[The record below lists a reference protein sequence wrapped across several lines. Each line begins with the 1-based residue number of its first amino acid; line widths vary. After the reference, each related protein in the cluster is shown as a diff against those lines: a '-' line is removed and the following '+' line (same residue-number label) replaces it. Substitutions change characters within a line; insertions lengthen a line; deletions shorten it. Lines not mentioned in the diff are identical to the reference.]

1 MLEKMQEYLKNM
13 QQQADDAKSDNT
25 VENMTEIVK
34 EVADSLNQIHAIFVN
49 TEQYAKETADNVFDL
64 TNKVAMLTNQAYI
77 QRERC
82 INALDSINRILSK
95 KFDNDAAVKQQVQQ
109 TRILRKLLQKKEF
122 EIKNDR
128 KERAKQQAT
137 GRNNAAA
144 ATKMLISKKKENATN
159 PKGPGT
165 STIDS
170 KLIADK
176 LTTGLCKTLNP
187 IELVKAFFTKL
198 LPLLIIGGILLYGFV
213 VGFMEGTF
221 WDFVVVLGATIIGLF
236 VAFVAFQIAKTLIL
250 LGVQIACEW
259 IKVALAAQPAAL
271 AMIAVG
277 VIVLAFLAVAAI
289 IAVAVVGAII
299 AVIAATYLITKAMKA
314 MFSDM
319 IKDVL
324 GTFEE
329 QLAKTEQIIT
339 STMKTLSSLIPMMS
353 EQMLQMADTLNKGM
367 TNVIGNLHKSFLR
380 MEQTMDG
387 FATEMSKIF
396 NGLAAAIISSA
407 LFKSVEKA
415 KAEGEDLTARLS
427 PIHETLQNIEKA
439 VAAIAKDHTI
449 QQTKIARST
458 YNGGNTYQKFGDNVN
473 TIQPMD
479 GTKVLNDTAVLGTPE
494 DRVTQASLAEMQIAL
509 AKKIDELINVFK
521 NIPQPVIKQE
531 KDGPFSIFG

>member
-13 QQQADDAKSDNT
+13 QQQAADAKSDDT
-25 VENMTEIVK
+25 VENMKDIVK

-49 TEQYAKETADNVFDL
+49 TEQYARETADNVFDL

-82 INALDSINRILSK
+82 INALDSIHRILSK
-95 KFDNDAAVKQQVQQ
+95 KFDNDAAVKQQAQQ

-128 KERAKQQAT
+128 KERAKQQAA

-144 ATKMLISKKKENATN
+144 ATKMLVSKKKESAAN

-165 STIDS
+165 PTIDS

-198 LPLLIIGGILLYGFV
+198 LPLLIIGGLLLYGFV
-213 VGFMEGTF
+213 VGFMKGTF
-221 WDFVVVLGATIIGLF
+221 WDFVVVLGATIVGLF

-289 IAVAVVGAII
+289 IAVAVVASII
-299 AVIAATYLITKAMKA
+299 AVIAATYLLTKAMKA
-314 MFSDM
+314 MFSNM

-324 GTFEE
+324 GTFED

-387 FATEMSKIF
+387 LATEMSKIF

-439 VAAIAKDHTI
+439 VAAIAKDHTV

-458 YNGGNTYQKFGDNVN
+458 YNGGSSYYQYGGDTN
-473 TIQPMD
+473 TIQPTD

-509 AKKIDELINVFK
+509 AKKIDELINAIK

>member
-13 QQQADDAKSDNT
+13 QQQVADAKSEDT
-25 VENMTEIVK
+25 VENMKDIVK

-49 TEQYAKETADNVFDL
+49 TEQFARETADNVFDL
-64 TNKVAMLTNQAYI
+64 TNKVAMLTNQAYA

-122 EIKNDR
+122 EIKNDK
-128 KERAKQQAT
+128 KERAKQQAA
-137 GRNNAAA
+137 GRNNAKAT
-144 ATKMLISKKKENATN
+144 TKMLLSKKKEDGTKP
-159 PKGPGT
+159 PKPGDNG
-165 STIDS
+165 IDS

-176 LTTGLCKTLNP
+176 LTTGLCKTLSP

-198 LPLLIIGGILLYGFV
+198 LPLLIVGGLLLYGFV

-221 WDFVVVLGATIIGLF
+221 WDFVTVLGITIIGLF
-236 VAFVAFQIAKTLIL
+236 IAYVAFQYVKSLIL
-250 LGVQIACEW
+250 LDIQIACEF
-259 IKVALAAQPAAL
+259 IKVALAAQPAAM
-271 AMIAVG
+271 AMLAVG
-277 VIVLAFLAVAAI
+277 IIVVAFLVVAAVIVVAVLAAI
-289 IAVAVVGAII
+289 LV
-299 AVIAATYLITKAMKA
+299 VIAATYILTKAMQA
-314 MFSDM
+314 MVNNMIESIMGTFEKQLSKTEDM
-319 IKDVL
+319 IKL
-324 GTFEE
+324 TM
-329 QLAKTEQIIT
+329 QTLANV
-339 STMKTLSSLIPMMS
+339 IPMMS
-353 EQMLQMADTLNKGM
+353 EKMLEMADTLNKGM
-367 TNVIGNLHKSFLR
+367 TNVISNLHKSFLR
-380 MEQTMDG
+380 MEETMDG
-387 FATEMSKIF
+387 LATEMSKIF

-439 VAAIAKDHTI
+439 VAAIAKDHTV

-458 YNGGNTYQKFGDNVN
+458 YNGGSTYNQYGGDTN

-494 DRVTQASLAEMQIAL
+494 DRVTQESLVEMQSAL
-509 AKKIDELINVFK
+509 IKKMDELIATIGK
-521 NIPQPVIKQE
+521 MPQPVIKE
-531 KDGPFSIFG
+531 ESDRPFSIFG

>member
-13 QQQADDAKSDNT
+13 QQQAADAKSDDT
-25 VENMTEIVK
+25 VENMTDIVK

-49 TEQYAKETADNVFDL
+49 TEQYARETADNVFDL
-64 TNKVAMLTNQAYI
+64 TNKVAMLTNQPYS

-122 EIKNDR
+122 EIKNDK
-128 KERAKQQAT
+128 KERAKQQAA
-137 GRNNAAA
+137 GRANAAA
-144 ATKMLISKKKENATN
+144 TTKMLVSKKKESAAN

-165 STIDS
+165 HTIDS

-198 LPLLIIGGILLYGFV
+198 LPLLIIGGLLLYGFV
-213 VGFMEGTF
+213 VGFMKGTF
-221 WDFVVVLGATIIGLF
+221 WDFVVVLGATIVGLF

-277 VIVLAFLAVAAI
+277 VIVLAFLAVAAV

-314 MFSDM
+314 MFSNM

-339 STMKTLSSLIPMMS
+339 STMKTLLSLIPMMS

-387 FATEMSKIF
+387 LATEMSKIF

-458 YNGGNTYQKFGDNVN
+458 YNGGSTYNQYGGDTN

-509 AKKIDELINVFK
+509 AKKIDELITAIK

>member
-13 QQQADDAKSDNT
+13 QQQAADAKSDDT
-25 VENMTEIVK
+25 VENMTDIVK

-64 TNKVAMLTNQAYI
+64 TNEVAMLTNQAYI

-95 KFDNDAAVKQQVQQ
+95 KFDNDSAVKQQVQQ

-122 EIKNDR
+122 EIKNDK
-128 KERAKQQAT
+128 KERAKQQAA
-137 GRNNAAA
+137 GRSNAQAT
-144 ATKMLISKKKENATN
+144 TKMLLSKKKEDGAKP
-159 PKGPGT
+159 PKPGNNG
-165 STIDS
+165 IDS
-170 KLIADK
+170 KLIAEK

-198 LPLLIIGGILLYGFV
+198 LPLLIIGGLLLYGFV

-221 WDFVVVLGATIIGLF
+221 WDFVIVLGATIIGLF

-259 IKVALAAQPAAL
+259 IKVALAAQPAAM

-289 IAVAVVGAII
+289 IAVAVVATII
-299 AVIAATYLITKAMKA
+299 AVIAATYLLTKAMKA
-314 MFSDM
+314 MFSNM

-324 GTFEE
+324 GTFED
-329 QLAKTEQIIT
+329 QLAKTEEIIT

-387 FATEMSKIF
+387 LATEMSKIF

-439 VAAIAKDHTI
+439 VAAIAKDHTV

-458 YNGGNTYQKFGDNVN
+458 YNGGSTYNQYGGDTN
-473 TIQPMD
+473 TIQPVD
-479 GTKVLNDTAVLGTPE
+479 GTKVLNGTAVLGTPE
-494 DRVTQASLAEMQIAL
+494 DRVTQESLVEMQIAL
-509 AKKIDELINVFK
+509 GKKIDELIAAIK

>member
-13 QQQADDAKSDNT
+13 QKQAADAKSTDT
-25 VENMTEIVK
+25 VEDMKDVVK
-34 EVADSLNQIHAIFVN
+34 DVADSLNQIHAIFVN
-49 TEQYAKETADNVFDL
+49 TAQYALETADNVFDL
-64 TNKVAMLTNQAYI
+64 TNKVAMLTNQAYS

-95 KFDNDAAVKQQVQQ
+95 KFDNDAALKQQVQQ
-109 TRILRKLLQKKEF
+109 TRILRKLMQKKEF

-128 KERAKQQAT
+128 KERAKQQAAA
-137 GRNNAAA
+137 RANATAT
-144 ATKMLISKKKENATN
+144 TKMLSSKKKEPAAN
-159 PKGPGT
+159 PAKPGT
-165 STIDS
+165 QGIDS

-187 IELVKAFFTKL
+187 IALVSAFFTKL
-198 LPLLIIGGILLYGFV
+198 LPLLIIAGLLLYGFV
-213 VGFMEGTF
+213 VGFMGGTF
-221 WDFVVVLGATIIGLF
+221 WDFVVVLGATIVGLF

-250 LGVQIACEW
+250 LGIQIACEW

-277 VIVLAFLAVAAI
+277 VIVLAFLAVAAV

-314 MFSDM
+314 MVNSM
-319 IKDVL
+319 IESIM
-324 GTFEE
+324 GTFAA
-329 QLAKTEQIIT
+329 QLAKTEDMIKL
-339 STMKTLSSLIPMMS
+339 TMQTLSEVIPMMANK
-353 EQMLQMADTLNKGM
+353 MLEMSNTLNDGLN
-367 TNVIGNLHKSFLR
+367 NVINNLHESFLR

-387 FATEMSKIF
+387 LASEMSKIF

-415 KAEGEDLTARLS
+415 RAEGEDLTARLS

-439 VAAIAKDHTI
+439 VAAIAKDHVV

-458 YNGGNTYQKFGDNVN
+458 YNGGSTYNQYGGNVN
-473 TIQPMD
+473 TVQPLD
-479 GTKVLNDTAVLGTPE
+479 GTKVLSDTAVLGTPE
-494 DRVTQASLAEMQIAL
+494 DRVTQSSLVEMQTAL
-509 AKKIDELINVFK
+509 IGKMNELIAAIGK
-521 NIPQPVIKQE
+521 MPQPVIKPE
-531 KDGPFSIFG
+531 SDRPFSIFG

>member
-13 QQQADDAKSDNT
+13 QQQAADAKSDDT
-25 VENMTEIVK
+25 VENMKDIVK

-49 TEQYAKETADNVFDL
+49 TEQYARETADNVFDL

-95 KFDNDAAVKQQVQQ
+95 KFDNDAGVKQQVQQ

-122 EIKNDR
+122 EIKNDK
-128 KERAKQQAT
+128 KERAKQQAA
-137 GRNNAAA
+137 GRNNAKAT
-144 ATKMLISKKKENATN
+144 TKMLLSKKKEDGTKP
-159 PKGPGT
+159 PKPGDNG
-165 STIDS
+165 IDS

-176 LTTGLCKTLNP
+176 LTTGLCKTLSP

-198 LPLLIIGGILLYGFV
+198 LPLLIVGGLLLYGFV

-221 WDFVVVLGATIIGLF
+221 WDFVTVLGITIIGLF
-236 VAFVAFQIAKTLIL
+236 IAYVAFQYVKSLIL
-250 LGVQIACEW
+250 LEIQIACEF
-259 IKVALAAQPAAL
+259 IKVALAAEPAAM
-271 AMIAVG
+271 AMLAVG
-277 VIVLAFLAVAAI
+277 IIVVAFLVVAAVIVVAVLAAI
-289 IAVAVVGAII
+289 LV
-299 AVIAATYLITKAMKA
+299 VIAATFILTKAMQA
-314 MFSDM
+314 MVNNM
-319 IKDVL
+319 IESIM
-324 GTFEE
+324 GTFEK
-329 QLAKTEQIIT
+329 QLAKTEDMIKL
-339 STMKTLSSLIPMMS
+339 TMQTLADVIPMMS
-353 EQMLQMADTLNKGM
+353 EKMLQMADTLNKGM

-380 MEQTMDG
+380 MEETMDG
-387 FATEMSKIF
+387 LATEMSKIF

-439 VAAIAKDHTI
+439 VAAIAKDHTV

-458 YNGGNTYQKFGDNVN
+458 YNGGSTYNQYGGDTN

-494 DRVTQASLAEMQIAL
+494 DRVTQESLVEMQSAL
-509 AKKIDELINVFK
+509 IKKMDELIAAIGK
-521 NIPQPVIKQE
+521 MPQPVIKE
-531 KDGPFSIFG
+531 ESDRPFSIFG

>member
-13 QQQADDAKSDNT
+13 QQQAADAKSDDT
-25 VENMTEIVK
+25 VENMKDIVK
-34 EVADSLNQIHAIFVN
+34 GVADSLNQIHAIFVN
-49 TEQYAKETADNVFDL
+49 TEQYARETADNVFDL
-64 TNKVAMLTNQAYI
+64 TNKVAMLTNQAYA

-95 KFDNDAAVKQQVQQ
+95 KFDNDAGVKQQVQQ

-122 EIKNDR
+122 ELKNDK
-128 KERAKQQAT
+128 KERAKQQAA
-137 GRNNAAA
+137 GRNNAAT
-144 ATKMLISKKKENATN
+144 ATKMLVSKKKETAAN

-165 STIDS
+165 PTIDS

-198 LPLLIIGGILLYGFV
+198 LPLLIIGGLLLYGFV

-221 WDFVVVLGATIIGLF
+221 WDFVTVLGATIIGLF

-289 IAVAVVGAII
+289 IAVAVVASII
-299 AVIAATYLITKAMKA
+299 AVIAATYILTKAMKA

-319 IKDVL
+319 IKNIL
-324 GTFEE
+324 GTFED
-329 QLAKTEQIIT
+329 QLAKTEEIIT

-367 TNVIGNLHKSFLR
+367 TNVISNLHKSFLR
-380 MEQTMDG
+380 MEETMDG
-387 FATEMSKIF
+387 LATEMSKIF
-396 NGLAAAIISSA
+396 NGLAASIISSA

-427 PIHETLQNIEKA
+427 PIHETLQNIEQA
-439 VAAIAKDHTI
+439 VAAIAKDHTV

-458 YNGGNTYQKFGDNVN
+458 YNGGSTYNQYGGDTN
-473 TIQPMD
+473 TIQPVD

-494 DRVTQASLAEMQIAL
+494 DRVTQASLVEMQIAL
-509 AKKIDELINVFK
+509 GKKIDELIAAIGK
-521 NIPQPVIKQE
+521 IPQPVVKQE

>member
-13 QQQADDAKSDNT
+13 QQQAADAKSDDT
-25 VENMTEIVK
+25 VENMKDIVK

-49 TEQYAKETADNVFDL
+49 TEQFARETADNVFDL
-64 TNKVAMLTNQAYI
+64 TNKVAMLTNQAYA

-95 KFDNDAAVKQQVQQ
+95 KFDNDAGVKQQVQQ

-122 EIKNDR
+122 EIKNDK
-128 KERAKQQAT
+128 KERAKQQAA
-137 GRNNAAA
+137 GRNNAKAT
-144 ATKMLISKKKENATN
+144 TKMLLSKKKEDGQKPTD
-159 PKGPGT
+159 PGKQG
-165 STIDS
+165 IDS

-198 LPLLIIGGILLYGFV
+198 LPLLIVGGLLLYGFV

-221 WDFVVVLGATIIGLF
+221 WDFVTVLGITIIGLF
-236 VAFVAFQIAKTLIL
+236 IAYVAFQYVKSLIL
-250 LGVQIACEW
+250 LDIQIACEF
-259 IKVALAAQPAAL
+259 IKVALAAQPAAM
-271 AMIAVG
+271 AMLAVG
-277 VIVLAFLAVAAI
+277 IIVVAFLVVAAVIVVAVLAAI
-289 IAVAVVGAII
+289 LV
-299 AVIAATYLITKAMKA
+299 VIAATFILTKAMQA
-314 MFSDM
+314 MVNNMIESIMGTFEKQLSKTEDM
-319 IKDVL
+319 IKL
-324 GTFEE
+324 TM
-329 QLAKTEQIIT
+329 QTLANV
-339 STMKTLSSLIPMMS
+339 IPMMS
-353 EQMLQMADTLNKGM
+353 EKMLEMADTLNKGM
-367 TNVIGNLHKSFLR
+367 TNVISNLHKSFLR
-380 MEQTMDG
+380 MEETMDG
-387 FATEMSKIF
+387 LATEMSKIF

-439 VAAIAKDHTI
+439 VAAIAKDHTV

-458 YNGGNTYQKFGDNVN
+458 YNGGSTYNQYGGDTN

-494 DRVTQASLAEMQIAL
+494 DRVTQESLVEMQSAL
-509 AKKIDELINVFK
+509 IKKMDELIAAIGK
-521 NIPQPVIKQE
+521 MPQPVIKE
-531 KDGPFSIFG
+531 ESDRPFSIFG

>member
-13 QQQADDAKSDNT
+13 QQQVANAKSEDT
-25 VENMTEIVK
+25 VENMKDIVK

-49 TEQYAKETADNVFDL
+49 TEQFARETADNVFDL
-64 TNKVAMLTNQAYI
+64 TNKVAMLTNQAYA

-95 KFDNDAAVKQQVQQ
+95 KFDNDAGVKQQVQQ

-122 EIKNDR
+122 EIKNDK
-128 KERAKQQAT
+128 KERAKQQAA

-144 ATKMLISKKKENATN
+144 ATKMLVSKKKESAAN

-165 STIDS
+165 PTIDS

-198 LPLLIIGGILLYGFV
+198 LPLLIVGGLLLYGFV

-221 WDFVVVLGATIIGLF
+221 WDFVTVLGITIIGLF
-236 VAFVAFQIAKTLIL
+236 IAYVAFQYVKSLIL
-250 LGVQIACEW
+250 LDIQIACEF
-259 IKVALAAQPAAL
+259 IKVALAAQPAAM
-271 AMIAVG
+271 AMLAVG
-277 VIVLAFLAVAAI
+277 IIVVAFLVVAAVIVVAVLAAI
-289 IAVAVVGAII
+289 LV
-299 AVIAATYLITKAMKA
+299 VIAATFILTKAMQA
-314 MFSDM
+314 MVNNMIESIMGTFEKQLSKTEDM
-319 IKDVL
+319 IKL
-324 GTFEE
+324 TM
-329 QLAKTEQIIT
+329 QTLANV
-339 STMKTLSSLIPMMS
+339 IPMMS
-353 EQMLQMADTLNKGM
+353 EKMLEMADTLNKGM
-367 TNVIGNLHKSFLR
+367 TNVISNLHKSFLR
-380 MEQTMDG
+380 MEETMDG
-387 FATEMSKIF
+387 LATEMSKIF

-439 VAAIAKDHTI
+439 VAAIAKDHTV

-458 YNGGNTYQKFGDNVN
+458 YNGGSTYNQYGGDTN

-494 DRVTQASLAEMQIAL
+494 DRVTQESLVEMQSAL
-509 AKKIDELINVFK
+509 IKKMDELIAAIGK
-521 NIPQPVIKQE
+521 MPQPVIKE
-531 KDGPFSIFG
+531 ESDRPFSIFG

>member
-25 VENMTEIVK
+25 VENMTDIVK

-128 KERAKQQAT
+128 KERAKQQAA

-144 ATKMLISKKKENATN
+144 ATKMLVSKKKENATN

-314 MFSDM
+314 MFSNM
-319 IKDVL
+319 INDVL

-439 VAAIAKDHTI
+439 VAAIANDHTI

-509 AKKIDELINVFK
+509 AKKIDELINVIK